1 MPKTPVFGERMDCDG
16 VLRSPREWTLR
27 RFFFLSRESTCAD
40 TSASFYTSTVHDALP
55 VCPRHADSQI
65 FVCEQPPLPRAT
77 QSHSPLSCV
86 CPFTSSRAFAP
97 EFLSYLLIHTS
108 PKFQTWVARFAR
120 IFSKGQRM
128 AAVRVAVTAVGLVW
142 LAATGSADV
151 RADLEVIKLF
161 SKTGEGSLTLMY
173 SDFSANIMANGGH
186 NKSAVPPLPQP
197 SLPVPNHHLV

>member
-1 MPKTPVFGERMDCDG
+1 
-16 VLRSPREWTLR
+16 
-27 RFFFLSRESTCAD
+27 
-40 TSASFYTSTVHDALP
+40 
-55 VCPRHADSQI
+55 
-65 FVCEQPPLPRAT
+65 
-77 QSHSPLSCV
+77 
-86 CPFTSSRAFAP
+86 
-97 EFLSYLLIHTS
+97 
-108 PKFQTWVARFAR
+108 
-120 IFSKGQRM
+120 M